1 MTTPIVKTLIDEQLD
16 DVERRIAILGFGLPF
31 NELIGRKREDLVR
44 DLPQRLAPTMKGGRI
59 AVRVRHG

>member
-1 MTTPIVKTLIDEQLD
+1 MTTAPVKSLIDSQLD
-16 DVERRIAILGFGLPF
+16 DIESKIAMLGFGLPY

-59 AVRVRHG
+59 AVRVRP

>member
-1 MTTPIVKTLIDEQLD
+1 MSTGPVKLLIDEQLD
-16 DVERRIAILGFGLPF
+16 EVERRIAILGFGLPF

-59 AVRVRHG
+59 AVRIRP

>member
-1 MTTPIVKTLIDEQLD
+1 MTTAPFKSLIDSQLD
-16 DVERRIAILGFGLPF
+16 DIESKIAMLGFGLPF

-59 AVRVRHG
+59 AVRVRP

>member
-1 MTTPIVKTLIDEQLD
+1 MTTAPVKSLIDSQLD
-16 DVERRIAILGFGLPF
+16 DIESKIAMLGFGLPF

-59 AVRVRHG
+59 GVRVRP

>member
-1 MTTPIVKTLIDEQLD
+1 LIDEQLD
-16 DVERRIAILGFGLPF
+16 DIERHIAILGFGLPF

-59 AVRVRHG
+59 AVRVRP